1 VLISFVNRAS
11 HWRTIIARDI
21 RLTVFF
27 AGGLESAPL
36 PGVAEID
43 QSISIVVETAQN
55 PDRANFPSK
64 SKAKVFD
71 GPGVGIPATDEKFC
85 A

>member
-1 VLISFVNRAS
+1 MPSTLKNQARSRAMGEQ
-11 HWRTIIARDI
+11 AP
-21 RLTVFF
+21 V
-27 AGGLESAPL
+27 APL

-71 GPGVGIPATDEKFC
+71 GPGVGFSASAEKFC